1 MDEPSSFESLNERLP
16 ISTKIYYGIGYVP
29 VYCNLALLS
38 LFHSPF
44 LLEVAQISPFYV
56 GSLLIIGQIWD
67 ALIDPVIGYL
77 SDKTRTK
84 WGRRRPWMFVG
95 SLTLGTSFCSLWQV
109 FRIEDEF
116 GRWIYYTVTFL
127 LFKTFMTLFAVPYGA
142 MLPELTPN
150 YNERTNLV
158 TYKVMIAYSITLLL
172 GFGQARLLAQ
182 LAHPRISYIIGSII
196 SSLVFTGSALITTL
210 CLRETPIKEL
220 ELKKIQNEKEGEFV
234 NDNEN
239 NDNTNI
245 IGDEEESRSR
255 LKEVVLEV
263 WCCLRNRS
271 FMALVGVSLFC
282 WVASQTTATVLQL
295 YLRYV
300 VRNPKGFQWVFLI
313 IISSSLISIP
323 FWSAFARRFGK
334 KSTFAVGKS
343 VSVIVLFCLFFVGGS
358 SPVWTFYLVFFLI
371 GLFGPCRVSV
381 TVLIPWSMLPD
392 VIEQDVLET
401 GLRREG
407 IYYAL
412 FVMLQKL
419 SVAVSSSS
427 TNFALGAA
435 GYVSPDSPEFNGQQ
449 P

>member
-263 WCCLRNRS
+263 YS
-271 FMALVGVSLFC
+271 VSLLLGGLTNNSHRSSTLSPIRRPKSERLPVGFLDHHKLL
-282 WVASQTTATVLQL
+282 SNQHPIL
-295 YLRYV
+295 
-300 VRNPKGFQWVFLI
+300 VRVRKKVREKIDVRCRKIGFRDR
-313 IISSSLISIP
+313 SLLSI
-323 FWSAFARRFGK
+323 FRGRVQSCLDLLSG
-334 KSTFAVGKS
+334 
-343 VSVIVLFCLFFVGGS
+343 VLFDR
-358 SPVWTFYLVFFLI
+358 I
-371 GLFGPCRVSV
+371 IRA
-381 TVLIPWSMLPD
+381 M
-392 VIEQDVLET
+392 
-401 GLRREG
+401 
-407 IYYAL
+407 
-412 FVMLQKL
+412 
-419 SVAVSSSS
+419 
-427 TNFALGAA
+427 
-435 GYVSPDSPEFNGQQ
+435 
-449 P
+449 